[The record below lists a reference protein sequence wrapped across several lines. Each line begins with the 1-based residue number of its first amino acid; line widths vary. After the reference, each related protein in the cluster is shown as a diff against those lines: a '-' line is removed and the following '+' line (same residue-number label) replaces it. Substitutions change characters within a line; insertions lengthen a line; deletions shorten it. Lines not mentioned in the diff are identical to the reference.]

1 MVPVG
6 HKHNW
11 LAALPVI
18 TLLGGLLAPLGAAQV
33 NGAALADAL
42 ATPRF
47 DTSATL
53 LPSGK
58 ILVAGG
64 ETGQRGSGN
73 ATASVELY
81 DPAANNFSS
90 AASLQSARGNALASL
105 LPSGNVLLVGG
116 TAAANGKG
124 PAVASAEL
132 YDAATNSWSSAGSL
146 KSARTNPTA
155 TMLPDGRVLVAGGE
169 TAQGGGGTSLASAEI
184 YNPATNSWSDAGTMT
199 ATRVNASATL
209 LADGRVLVV
218 GGATSDDPTS
228 ALTSAEIYTPATNSW
243 SSAGDMTAARSSGSA
258 TMLADGR
265 VLAVGGDIGCNATAS
280 LYDPATNSWSPAAAP
295 TSPHSGQTATRLP
308 DGRVLIAGGEAGPGD
323 TGNLLA
329 RAETYNPKTNSW
341 AASNALSNGRA
352 GTTATLLPNGQ
363 VVFIGGADATGM
375 PIAGAEQFT
384 PPPLTTTALPTAPP
398 PAPTNTPAAPA
409 PQAPQAPQA
418 PPPPTATNTPIP
430 PTPTNTPAP
439 APPGSPVPPTT
450 APATATA
457 APTPTNTPAPPAAPA
472 GPTSTPRPT
481 PTTGPTATPTTV
493 PTATPTPSP
502 TPTPTSVPL
511 APTAVPPTPVP
522 PTPNPS
528 ATPLAPPLPT
538 ATPTP
543 VPPTATPS
551 PTATPILPTATPTLV
566 PTPTSTPG
574 LFAVPNGTG
583 SGPVVNAAAVSWQ
596 ASANAEVAV
605 GSQSQA
611 QAACTAVQPAGAPNT
626 GGGGGQQRST
636 SPAAALLLLAGMV
649 FSGGLLYLRQRR
661 LSRQ

>member
-1 MVPVG
+1 MVLVR
-6 HKHNW
+6 HKHTW
-11 LAALPVI
+11 LAALAVI
-18 TLLGGLLAPLGAAQV
+18 ALLGGLLAPLAVAQV
-33 NGAALADAL
+33 SGAALADAL

-73 ATASVELY
+73 ATASAELY
-81 DPAANNFSS
+81 DPATNSFSS
-90 AASLQSARGNALASL
+90 AASLQSARGRALASL

-146 KSARTNPTA
+146 KSARTNATA

-199 ATRVNASATL
+199 TTRVNASATL

-258 TMLADGR
+258 TMLSDGR

-295 TSPHSGQTATRLP
+295 SSPHSGQTATRLP

-323 TGNLLA
+323 TGNSLA
-329 RAETYNPKTNSW
+329 RAETYNPKTNTW
-341 AASNALSNGRA
+341 VASNALSSGRA

-363 VVFIGGADATGM
+363 VVFIGGADAAGL

-398 PAPTNTPAAPA
+398 PAPTNTPAPAA

-418 PPPPTATNTPIP
+418 PPPTATATNTPIL

-439 APPGSPVPPTT
+439 PPPGTPVPPATT
-450 APATATA
+450 PATATV
-457 APTPTNTPAPPAAPA
+457 APTATNTPAPPAAPA

-522 PTPNPS
+522 PTPNPNG
-528 ATPLAPPLPT
+528 TPLAPPLPT
-538 ATPTP
+538 STPTP
-543 VPPTATPS
+543 VPPTATPIP
-551 PTATPILPTATPTLV
+551 PTATPNLTPPVIGALPRAA
-566 PTPTSTPG
+566 S
-574 LFAVPNGTG
+574 

-596 ASANAEVAV
+596 ASAKAEVAV
-605 GSQSQA
+605 GSQTQA